1 MYLCSYYYL
10 LLPILELRYVMLFY
24 IILFNINLKR
34 NQYLYSM
41 LELFIYYVSINVQ
54 FRLRIS

>member
-1 MYLCSYYYL
+1 MQL
-10 LLPILELRYVMLFY
+10 LLPIISYFRATVCYAIL
-24 IILFNINLKR
+24 ILFNINSKC

-54 FRLRIS
+54 FRLRIL